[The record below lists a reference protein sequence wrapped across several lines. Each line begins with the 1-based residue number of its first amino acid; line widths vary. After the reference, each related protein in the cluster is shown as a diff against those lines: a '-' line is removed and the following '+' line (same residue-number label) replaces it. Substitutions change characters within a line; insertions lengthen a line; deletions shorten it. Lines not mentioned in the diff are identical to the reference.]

1 MHDATFTLHRGS
13 TPLLVSV
20 PHCGTALP
28 DEVHAALNERARAV
42 EDTDWHLD
50 ALYGFV
56 RDRGAS
62 FLVPRHSRYAIDLN
76 RPPDDAP
83 MYPGA
88 SNTGLCPATFFDGTP
103 LYREARAPDA
113 EAIALRRTRWWQPYH
128 DALAAELAAIR
139 ARHGYAILLDGHS
152 IRSRIP
158 WLFDGKLPDFNL
170 GTAGGTSCAAAL
182 REAATQALTTPA
194 YTLAVDGRFKG
205 GYITRHYGRPAESV
219 HALQL
224 EMCQSTYMDEAPPFA
239 LDEGKAATL
248 APHLA
253 RLVDALLR
261 WSPAQHGGRT

>member
-1 MHDATFTLHRGS
+1 MTDTFALHRGD

-28 DEVHAALNERARAV
+28 VDVREALAPRAHGV
-42 EDTDWHLD
+42 EDADWHLD
-50 ALYGFV
+50 RLYGFV

-62 FLVPRHSRYAIDLN
+62 FIVPRHARYAIDLN

-88 SNTGLCPATFFDGTP
+88 SNTALCPTTFFDGAP
-103 LYREARAPDA
+103 LYKPGRAPDA
-113 EAIALRRTRWWQPYH
+113 ATIAARRECLWQPYH

-158 WLFDGKLPDFNL
+158 WLFEGRLPDFNL
-170 GTAGGTSCAAAL
+170 GTAGGASCAPGL
-182 REAATQALTTPA
+182 RDAATRALTVA
-194 YTLAVDGRFKG
+194 GFTLAVDGRFKG
-205 GYITRHYGRPAESV
+205 GYITRHYGRPDERV

-224 EMCQSTYMDEAPPFA
+224 EMCQCTYMDEAPPYV
-239 LDEGKAATL
+239 LDEARAATL
-248 APHLA
+248 RPHLQ
-253 RLVDALLR
+253 RLVDALLAWTPDDR
-261 WSPAQHGGRT
+261 